1 MDCWLNIGV
10 LGEACWPTK
19 ELKIT
24 FGGHELILKPATKDT
39 EQSIHINLKG
49 ISDIEAMTLINR
61 FLSIIAWCD
70 DQGIESFGGGSGTS
84 IPVAV
89 PKEHRVIGS
98 SIAFPFSR
106 DIEKNKK
113 AQRAL
118 ALYREGLTINSIPL
132 AFLSYFKVLN
142 IFWKDQS
149 INGVNK
155 LIEGIRKILPY
166 IKDESAKERIVELKK
181 TEDDVPKYLYKHR
194 RCAIAHAHY
203 DSDVDPDDTTDLRQ
217 LSQDICIIKALAEYL
232 IENEL
237 KVSRSILG

>member
-10 LGEACWPTK
+10 LGAACWPTK

-70 DQGIESFGGGSGTS
+70 DMGIESIDGGSGTS

-98 SIAFPFSR
+98 SIAFPFNR

-118 ALYREGLTINSIPL
+118 ALYREGLTINSIPF

-142 IFWKDQS
+142 IFWKD
-149 INGVNK
+149 NELV
-155 LIEGIRKILPY
+155 EGIQSLLPR
-166 IKDESAKERIVELKK
+166 IEDDLAKKRLAELKK
-181 TEDDVPKYLYKHR
+181 TKNNVPKYLYKSG
-194 RCAIAHAHY
+194 RCAIAHANF
-203 DSDVDPDDTTDLRQ
+203 DTIVDPDDSTDLRR
-217 LSQDICIIKALAEYL
+217 LSQDIWIVKAMAEYL
-232 IENEL
+232 IGTEL
-237 KVSRSILG
+237 KVSRSISG